1 MALQRQDNVKGSDP
15 SERAIDMLNQGSKN
29 R

>member
-1 MALQRQDNVKGSDP
+1 MALQRQEDVKGSDP
-15 SERAIDMLNQGSKN
+15 SERAIDMLNKGSKN